1 MSKPEKETLRD
12 YTTDLLT
19 LETHLLNAVKKQKSS
34 EKVRIGEAIELLH
47 VLDKTLS
54 VHTTVLEK
62 KVKEMNGERKSKI
75 KSKIGSFTGQIAGL
89 VDTVR
94 EDPVSK
100 MMRDDYCSLSMI
112 AIGYTMLHTLALA
125 ANDKELAELSS
136 DNLSDIAQLITETS
150 RVVPVVVALETTDD
164 EEKASKIWKEALE
177 NTQNAWSAENIADR
191 PEIVSA

>member
-89 VDTVR
+89 VDTAR

>member
-1 MSKPEKETLRD
+1 MSKPDKETLRD
-12 YTTDLLT
+12 YTADLLT

-62 KVKEMNGERKSKI
+62 KVEGLDGERKSKI

-125 ANDKELAELSS
+125 AKDSELAELTSG
-136 DNLSDIAQLITETS
+136 NLSDIAQLITETS
-150 RVVPVVVALETTDD
+150 RVVPVVVASETTDD
-164 EEKASKIWKEALE
+164 EQKAEEIWKEALK
-177 NTQNAWSAENIADR
+177 NTQDAWSTENMADR
-191 PEIVSA
+191 PEIVAT

>member
-19 LETHLLNAVKKQKSS
+19 LETHLLNAEKKQKSS

-75 KSKIGSFTGQIAGL
+75 KSKIGSFT
-89 VDTVR
+89 VR
-94 EDPVSK
+94 
-100 MMRDDYCSLSMI
+100 
-112 AIGYTMLHTLALA
+112 
-125 ANDKELAELSS
+125 
-136 DNLSDIAQLITETS
+136 
-150 RVVPVVVALETTDD
+150 
-164 EEKASKIWKEALE
+164 
-177 NTQNAWSAENIADR
+177 
-191 PEIVSA
+191 

>member
-1 MSKPEKETLRD
+1 MSKPDKETLRE
-12 YTTDLLT
+12 YTADLLT

-62 KVKEMNGERKSKI
+62 KVEGLNGERKSKI
-75 KSKIGSFTGQIAGL
+75 KTKIGSFTGQIAGL

-125 ANDKELAELSS
+125 GNDKELAELSS
-136 DNLSDIAQLITETS
+136 GNLSDIAQLITETS
-150 RVVPVVVALETTDD
+150 RVVPVVVASETTDD
-164 EEKASKIWKEALE
+164 EQKAKKIWKEALE
-177 NTQNAWSAENIADR
+177 NTQDAWSVENIADR
-191 PEIVSA
+191 PEIVTL

>member
-47 VLDKTLS
+47 VLDKTLF

-62 KVKEMNGERKSKI
+62 KVEGLNGERKGKI

-136 DNLSDIAQLITETS
+136 GNLSDIAQLITETS
-150 RVVPVVVALETTDD
+150 RVVPVVVALELTDD
-164 EEKASKIWKEALE
+164 KENASKIWKEALE
-177 NTQNAWSAENIADR
+177 NTQNAWSPENMAER
-191 PEIVSA
+191 HEIVAD